1 MCKFPGMREVTASEA
16 RQREHYEE
24 LGELYQLHYADKW
37 SLRYRDLF
45 LHGPMV
51 EGLELQG
58 IRAMDAMCGGGY
70 AARYLMDRGAHVI
83 GLDLAQAQIDAFAEN
98 LPGVEGLC
106 ASILDTGLESESLDL
121 VVAVMGLHHLHPHL
135 ETALDEI
142 HRVLKPGGVFAFC
155 EPHVGS
161 LLDIIRRRWYSVD
174 PMFAEEE
181 ASINVRD
188 LKQTYGDRFSF
199 TSERYMGSLAY
210 VMVLNSMILR
220 VPLSLK
226 PLYSP
231 LAIGIEQLLNRF
243 LVPSLSC
250 YVCCQWR
257 KL

>member
-1 MCKFPGMREVTASEA
+1 MREVTASEA

-24 LGELYQLHYADKW
+24 LGEAYQLHYADKW

-51 EGLELQG
+51 NGLELDG
-58 IRAMDAMCGGGY
+58 VRAMDAMCGGGY
-70 AARYLMDRGAHVI
+70 AARYLMERGAHVI
-83 GLDLAQAQIDAFAEN
+83 GLDLAQAQVDAFTAN

-135 ETALDEI
+135 DAAIDEI
-142 HRVLKPGGVFAFC
+142 HRLLKPGGVFAFC
-155 EPHVGS
+155 EPHTGS
-161 LLDIIRRRWYSVD
+161 MLDILRRRWYAVD

-181 ASINVRD
+181 ASVD
-188 LKQTYGDRFSF
+188 MPKLKQAYAQRFTF
-199 TSERYMGSLAY
+199 LSERYMGSVAYLA
-210 VMVLNSMILR
+210 VLNSMILR

-226 PLYSP
+226 PFYSP
-231 LAIGIEQLLNRF
+231 WAIWLEKQLNHILPTF
-243 LVPSLSC
+243 LTC

-257 KL
+257 KRPVTS